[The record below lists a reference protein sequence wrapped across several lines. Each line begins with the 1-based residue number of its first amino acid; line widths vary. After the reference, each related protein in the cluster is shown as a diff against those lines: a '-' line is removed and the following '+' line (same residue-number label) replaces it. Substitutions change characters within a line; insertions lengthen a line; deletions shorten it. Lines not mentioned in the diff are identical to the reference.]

1 MNKILNHAIWNTH
14 ALLLARIVLG
24 GYFLYAGIT
33 KVTNGIDGTAGY
45 IASMDLPVPI
55 LLAWIAVVI
64 EVVCGLL
71 IIVGKYFKE
80 ATLTLGAFIVIITF
94 IFHGP
99 QLWSPENMQQTS
111 FFKNMSIVAGLLFM
125 AAHGAGDGWKLQMG
139 KK

>member
-1 MNKILNHAIWNTH
+1 MDKVLNNPMWGSHM
-14 ALLLARIVLG
+14 LVLARVMLG

-45 IASMDLPVPI
+45 IASMGLPASL

-64 EVVCGLL
+64 EVVCGTC
-71 IIVGKYFKE
+71 IILGIYFKE
-80 ATLTLGAFIVIITF
+80 ATLALATFIVILTF

-99 QLWSPENMQQTS
+99 NLWAEQAMQQTS
-111 FFKNMSIVAGLLFM
+111 FLKNMSIVAGLLFM
-125 AAHGAGDGWKLQMG
+125 AAHGAGNGWKLKL

>member
-1 MNKILNHAIWNTH
+1 MNKILNHAVWNTH

-33 KVTNGIDGTAGY
+33 KVTSGIDGTAGY
-45 IASMDLPVPI
+45 IASMDLPVPMI
-55 LLAWIAVVI
+55 LAWIAVVT
-64 EVVCGLL
+64 EVVCGAL
-71 IIVGKYFKE
+71 IILGKYFKE

-99 QLWSPENMQQTS
+99 NLWSPENMQQTM

-125 AAHGAGDGWKLQMG
+125 AAHGVGQSWALKAGK
-139 KK
+139 